1 MTTFAELVERAE
13 RHDEFWEEDIAGD
26 FTEELV
32 RWMED
37 REMSKSQLAAKIGHR
52 PSYIT
57 KVLRGTANLTAA
69 SMAKLARAVG
79 ARVRIHLAHPQ
90 SRTVWHDVYD
100 FHTAETRLELNP
112 SAVPFEQQRVLR
124 SRPSPPTSEMRP
136 IPSPL
141 PRRDYQR
148 ERMSGVTR

>member
-1 MTTFAELVERAE
+1 MTTFAELTERAQ
-13 RHDEFWEEDIAGD
+13 RHDEYWEEDITGD

-32 RWMED
+32 RWMKEQKIS
-37 REMSKSQLAAKIGHR
+37 RSELAARIGHR

-79 ARVRIHLAHPQ
+79 ARVRVHLAPLQ

-100 FHTAETRLELNP
+100 DED
-112 SAVPFEQQRVLR
+112 SADQVVKASVSYGSTKRKNVSKSR
-124 SRPSPPTSEMRP
+124 S
-136 IPSPL
+136 
-141 PRRDYQR
+141 
-148 ERMSGVTR
+148 